1 MANTGT
7 TERAYEADKRQ
18 RAEGALAAPYPPR
31 SSGEAEDA
39 ASAAAT
45 QQRHEMIAMGAYFL
59 AEARGF
65 VAGCE
70 LDDWLR
76 AEAEID
82 ARLQQTQHRS
92 ATSAE
97 RAESEHEGGN

>member
-1 MANTGT
+1 MADTGT
-7 TERAYEADKRQ
+7 TGRASEAERRQ
-18 RAEGALAAPYPPR
+18 RIEGTLHAAHLLR
-31 SSGEAEDA
+31 SSGEDQDPARVAEA
-39 ASAAAT
+39 QA
-45 QQRHEMIAMGAYFL
+45 RHEMIAACAYFL

-82 ARLQQTQHRS
+82 ARLQATQGRS
-92 ATSAE
+92 ATTAE
-97 RAESEHEGGN
+97 